1 VLVDLPVVPTI
12 FARRCADGMV
22 ELCGLGHPCYGT
34 DDEMVDAL
42 IALPDLGHSLDSD
55 DLRMAVHDAVAS
67 TVADYRC
74 L

>member
-1 VLVDLPVVPTI
+1 
-12 FARRCADGMV
+12 MV

-42 IALPDLGHSLDSD
+42 IALPDLDHSLDSD